1 MAEHLPGFDGS
12 HLHEDR
18 IDHPVGRLA
27 ESILGDS
34 RMRHISAAFLPH
46 RHETLEIL
54 ERLTWLM
61 FPGFVGPRELSVER
75 LGIHVDEVVRDLGT
89 RLVKQVSAALRY
101 KENVARGAPDF
112 AQRSDHCDRRAG
124 AIVEGFLARL
134 PEVRRLLSLDVQ
146 AAFDGDPAAEHTD
159 EIIFSYPG
167 LRAVTIHR
175 LAHELHR
182 LEVPLLPRIMSEH
195 AHSVTGI
202 DIHPGAKIGE
212 SFFIDHGTGVVI
224 GATSVIGA
232 HCRIYQGVTLGAKS
246 FPKDERGR
254 LKRGTK
260 RHPTLEDHVIVY
272 AGATIL
278 GGDTLIGAGSV
289 ISGGVFLT
297 QSIPPGTVVRGP
309 KVDVRTRSNPETPP
323 ANYAI

>member
-1 MAEHLPGFDGS
+1 MAEYLPGFDGA

-18 IDHPVGRLA
+18 IEQSVSRIA
-27 ESILGDS
+27 ESILGEA
-34 RMRHISAAFLPH
+34 RTRHMSAAYLPH

-61 FPGFVGPRELSVER
+61 FPGFVGPRGVATAGLRE
-75 LGIHVDEVVRDLGT
+75 HVD
-89 RLVKQVSAALRY
+89 RLVHDIASRLVQQVSAALRY
-101 KENVARGAPDF
+101 QENVAEGARDF
-112 AQRSDHCDRRAG
+112 AARSEHCDRRAG
-124 AIVEGFLARL
+124 STVEQYLSRI

-146 AAFDGDPAAEHTD
+146 AALDGDPAAQHTD

-167 LRAVTIHR
+167 LRAITIHR

-182 LEVPLLPRIMSEH
+182 LDVPLLPRIMSEH

-202 DIHPGAKIGE
+202 DIHPGARIGE

-224 GATSVIGA
+224 GATAVIGA

-260 RHPTLEDHVIVY
+260 RHPTLEDHVIAY
-272 AGATIL
+272 AGSTIL

-297 QSIPPGTVVRGP
+297 QSVPPGTVVRGP
-309 KVDVRTRSNPETPP
+309 KVDVRTRTNPETPP